1 MVDDIANRAEQ
12 RLHQLRRENN
22 VLRERVADLE
32 ALVQRDPL
40 TNIGNRR
47 SFDRGLKTELERTL
61 RSGLP
66 TGLIL
71 LDVDG
76 LKGINDSRGHAA
88 GDACLKSLARVLG
101 AKVRRL
107 DSIHR
112 IGGDEFA
119 IVLSG
124 CSTEASDAV
133 AHRLEATP
141 LVFNH
146 SDEMFVF
153 SVSVGFAGVDASGV
167 SVLNSV
173 GKPVLVSPVCAT
185 HEDSLAQL
193 SANLLAA
200 ADEAL
205 YLNKAQKLQP

>member
-1 MVDDIANRAEQ
+1 MVDDIANSTEQ

-32 ALVQRDPL
+32 ALIQRDPL

-76 LKGINDSRGHAA
+76 LKGINNSRGHAA
-88 GDACLKSLARVLG
+88 G
-101 AKVRRL
+101 
-107 DSIHR
+107 
-112 IGGDEFA
+112 
-119 IVLSG
+119 
-124 CSTEASDAV
+124 DAV

-153 SVSVGFAGVDASGV
+153 SVSVGFASVDASGV

-173 GKPVLVSPVCAT
+173 GKPVLVSPVSAT